1 MTGST
6 IDSIWS
12 LSEADF
18 IATLSTPDEVPI
30 CIRIPHDPTNS
41 NWNFNGQTIDLTIKA
56 TSTMKNWRICSRS
69 SWAACPWIRW
79 RLSIPWAVSW
89 IRMDWVWRI
98 LMLGL
103 WWRWIWC
110 PRREGGRGNNDNL
123 ADATGS
129 FYYWNSQL
137 SLFTLLYFTYLS
149 RPNSK
154 CMQWKDDTAHS
165 CQIL

>member
-56 TSTMKNWRICSRS
+56 TSTMKELKNMLKEQLGGMPVNKMQIKH
-69 SWAACPWIRW
+69 P
-79 RLSIPWAVSW
+79 VSGF
-89 IRMDWVWRI
+89 MNKD
-98 LMLGL
+98 G
-103 WWRWIWC
+103 
-110 PRREGGRGNNDNL
+110 
-123 ADATGS
+123 
-129 FYYWNSQL
+129 L
-137 SLFTLLYFTYLS
+137 SLAHFNVGPMATLDLVPKT
-149 RPNSK
+149 RGWTRK
-154 CMQWKDDTAHS
+154 
-165 CQIL
+165 